1 MRFEEFR
8 PESDYSYILEEYSEK
23 ELFTFTLV
31 ESAVDGNPLQTEHW
45 RVEYSNAFKKGLK
58 KHANNPKVTQALSRL
73 EQFIIT
79 NPQHPAIETY
89 PPDLNVHPIKRDNVF
104 AGAFSAHLVGRK
116 IITLFRVEREEKT
129 GKSILKFLHVG
140 THQEANPNWR

>member
-1 MRFEEFR
+1 MRFEEFS
-8 PESDYSYILEEYSEK
+8 PEPDYSYILKEYSKK

-31 ESAVDGNPLQTEHW
+31 ESAVDGNPLQTDHW

-116 IITLFRVEREEKT
+116 IITLFRVERDEKT